1 METLQNILTLDI
13 FCPFFRLSLGSCQIN
28 HESLLVQ
35 AFVRNVFQFEI
46 ISIIIP
52 LEGFHVFQ
60 EEIAAEHVVDGD
72 FVVWITFCQFAHD
85 GVAIL
90 VQS

>member
-1 METLQNILTLDI
+1 MPGCLVLHYTDGNAAEH
-13 FCPFFRLSLGSCQIN
+13 
-28 HESLLVQ
+28 HESLLIQ
-35 AFVRNVFQFEI
+35 AFVGNVFLFET

-72 FVVWITFCQFAHD
+72 FVVRITFCQFAHD